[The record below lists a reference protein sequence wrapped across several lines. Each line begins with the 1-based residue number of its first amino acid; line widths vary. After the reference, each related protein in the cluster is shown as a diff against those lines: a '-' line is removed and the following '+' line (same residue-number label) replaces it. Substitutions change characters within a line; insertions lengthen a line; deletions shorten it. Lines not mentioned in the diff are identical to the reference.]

1 MLNEMP
7 CFLIEYSLLLLLI
20 SHTIVL
26 LKGHEFY
33 EDFPVTTNYLDNC
46 FKFNQV
52 QSYPLNKQKKKKSS
66 CWKTIMYRKLKEQ
79 NEIYE
84 IEYVD

>member
-1 MLNEMP
+1 MP

-52 QSYPLNKQKKKKSS
+52 QSYPLNKQKKKEVLL
-66 CWKTIMYRKLKEQ
+66 LK
-79 NEIYE
+79 NNYVSEIKRTE
-84 IEYVD
+84 